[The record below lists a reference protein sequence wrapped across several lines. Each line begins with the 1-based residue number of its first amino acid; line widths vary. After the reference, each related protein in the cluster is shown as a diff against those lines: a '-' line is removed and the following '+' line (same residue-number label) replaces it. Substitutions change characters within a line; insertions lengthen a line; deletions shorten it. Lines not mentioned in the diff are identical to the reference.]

1 MNTPEYVLEQVSHLR
16 AKVEQHR
23 AGLVIPSHVY
33 TDLMAILQTIEE
45 PAPKPHDP
53 VTCDACVKAEIML
66 QAARE
71 AWSYKNNEF
80 NHLAKENV
88 ELHQALDKTYNRPE
102 QEWDEVADAL
112 LARDKNDDLVR
123 RGVNYVDRVT
133 REHVWTKNQLSGLL
147 DRIHKDC
154 GQYEEEHGTD
164 KAVADAIVILRG
176 MA

>member
-23 AGLVIPSHVY
+23 AGLTIPSHVY
-33 TDLMAILQTIEE
+33 TDLMAILRTIEE

-53 VTCDACVKAEIML
+53 QECQECVKAAMML
-66 QAARE
+66 DAANKMY
-71 AWSYKNNEF
+71 SLQDVSFK
-80 NHLAKENV
+80 HLAQLHDQAKKE
-88 ELHQALDKTYNRPE
+88 LDRLRNRPE